1 MSLVLDGSATVGYNH
16 VCFTGAVGVA
26 AMSDARHQALV
37 NRIWDDIAL
46 TSIDTPSDSY
56 GASLRLLY
64 MLVMSGNWWQP
75 TPTR

>member
-1 MSLVLDGSATVGYNH
+1 
-16 VCFTGAVGVA
+16 
-26 AMSDARHQALV
+26 MSDARHQALV

-46 TSIDTPSDSY
+46 TSVDTPSDSY

-75 TPTR
+75 ATVR